1 MQIGKVRRLAI
12 IPESGDNSI
21 KGIKFNEYPYL
32 RSLLHLLHWHDEP
45 YFKEFC
51 FKKFKL
57 VRVLHLE
64 NFEKHSRKLIKDIGR
79 LIHLRYLS
87 LKDSDINKVPSSIGN
102 LRCLETLDLRILQ
115 YSRVPNVFKYMKQL
129 KYLYLPYNYNVHGKL
144 ELGNLCYLQTL
155 VNVQPNTIQI
165 STSFQL
171 NRLWVLKVRTNRRA
185 QDVIQI
191 LISLISRCPHVGK
204 LNIFDSIKKKLPEAH
219 QFSQNLVKLTLFKT
233 RLEEDQMATLEK
245 LPNLK
250 ILSLLYEAFEGK
262 NMVCSKRGFPLLQS
276 LFLSEL
282 FQLEEWRV
290 EEGAMPNLCYLEIV
304 YCPRL
309 KTIPDGLRFVTTL
322 QKLEIKSMQKSFK
335 DKLDKGGPDFDKVKH
350 GSSLAFQNCGRE

>member
-1 MQIGKVRRLAI
+1 
-12 IPESGDNSI
+12 
-21 KGIKFNEYPYL
+21 
-32 RSLLHLLHWHDEP
+32 
-45 YFKEFC
+45 
-51 FKKFKL
+51 
-57 VRVLHLE
+57 
-64 NFEKHSRKLIKDIGR
+64 
-79 LIHLRYLS
+79 
-87 LKDSDINKVPSSIGN
+87 
-102 LRCLETLDLRILQ
+102 
-115 YSRVPNVFKYMKQL
+115 MKQL

-171 NRLWVLKVRTNRRA
+171 NRLWVLKVKTNRRA

-204 LNIFDSIKKKLPEAH
+204 LNIFYSKKKKLPEAH
-219 QFSQNLVKLTLFKT
+219 QFSQNLAKLTLSKT
-233 RLEEDQMATLEK
+233 RLEEDQMTTLEK
-245 LPNLK
+245 LPKLK

-350 GSSLAFQNCGRE
+350 VSSLAFQNCGRE